1 VTADFDNRWHFN
13 TSIAALMEL
22 TNELYALEASLTTST
37 LAQAAEALVLMLGPF
52 APFAAQEMWDA
63 MGRAGFVFRQS
74 WPAANPDLAREDE
87 VEVPVQ
93 VNGKLRS
100 RVTVA
105 LGVGKDELE
114 RAALADQ
121 KIKALVDGKQIV
133 KIVVVPDKLVN
144 VVVKG

>member
-1 VTADFDNRWHFN
+1 
-13 TSIAALMEL
+13 L
-22 TNELYALEASLTTST
+22 TNELYALEANLSSAA
-37 LAQAAEALVLMLGPF
+37 LAQAVEALVLMLGPF

-63 MGRAGFVFRQS
+63 MGRTGPVFRQS
-74 WPAANPDLAREDE
+74 WPVANADLAREDE

-114 RAALADQ
+114 RLALADE
-121 KIKALVDGKQIV
+121 KIRALVDGKEII
-133 KIVVVPDKLVN
+133 KIVIVPGKLVN
-144 VVVKG
+144 LVVKG